1 MSYSDL
7 GQAMKA
13 LAGGGVNTL
22 SQASAM
28 VALVTSVEGSLAM
41 SELAEELG
49 VVPAAVTGMADAM
62 AKLGLVRRVR
72 SEADRRTVLL
82 MLTDAGEELIRQ
94 AWQQT
99 GGVES

>member
-1 MSYSDL
+1 
-7 GQAMKA
+7 MKA

-49 VVPAAVTGMADAM
+49 ISAASVTGMADAM
-62 AKLGLVRRVR
+62 AKLGLVKRER
-72 SEADRRTVLL
+72 SEADRRTVML
-82 MLTDAGEELIRQ
+82 MLTDAGESLIRE

-99 GGVES
+99 GGAEA